1 MGGGGSNLVDG
12 LLRWLFFQRR
22 PSSSSNTHDQIH
34 NPDNLV
40 DNDGDSKNPNGIEDL
55 DPSKLK
61 LIKVPKRDHSP
72 MDAQKK
78 VNEQLSKP
86 NQTKT
91 ESDPNRLK
99 EYLNGT

>member
-1 MGGGGSNLVDG
+1 MGGGGGNLVDG
-12 LLRWLFFQRR
+12 LIRWLFFQRR
-22 PSSSSNTHDQIH
+22 PSSSSSSNTHDQIH

-40 DNDGDSKNPNGIEDL
+40 DDGDSRSPNVTEDL

-78 VNEQLSKP
+78 VNEP
-86 NQTKT
+86 N
-91 ESDPNRLK
+91 
-99 EYLNGT
+99 

>member
-1 MGGGGSNLVDG
+1 MGGGGGSNLVDG

-22 PSSSSNTHDQIH
+22 PSSSASNTHDQIPY
-34 NPDNLV
+34 PDNLV
-40 DNDGDSKNPNGIEDL
+40 DDGDTNDIVAL

-78 VNEQLSKP
+78 VNLF
-86 NQTKT
+86 
-91 ESDPNRLK
+91 L
-99 EYLNGT
+99 GFHA